1 MPARR
6 HVRTANRGR
15 FLSRN
20 NLGRS
25 SFIQESVGVESV
37 GASLLTPRFL
47 EISVENNDAQNDL
60 PESSASR
67 RTGLSRQQAGAIVGS
82 QAI

>member
-6 HVRTANRGR
+6 HVKTANRGR

-20 NLGRS
+20 NLGCS
-25 SFIQESVGVESV
+25 SFIQESV
-37 GASLLTPRFL
+37 GASLLTPRFI

-60 PESSASR
+60 PECSASL
-67 RTGLSRQQAGAIVGS
+67 RTGLSRQQAGALVDS